1 MADPRRLLEVGKIDK
16 PHGVQGEV
24 VVTLIT
30 NELERLAAGAT
41 LDLDG
46 RELTVA
52 WSKPLKHR
60 FIVRFDQ
67 VATREVAE
75 AVSGKVLRAPA
86 VVGEP
91 DAYWIHDLI
100 GSEVV
105 EPDGT
110 SRGRVV
116 EVLENPASDVL
127 GLDTEF
133 LVPLR
138 FVAWDGPGRLVLIDA
153 PDGLFDF

>member
-1 MADPRRLLEVGKIDK
+1 VADAPRLLEVGKIDK

-30 NELERLAAGAT
+30 NNLERLAPGAS

-52 WSKPLKHR
+52 SSKPLKHR
-60 FIVRFDQ
+60 FIVRFEQ

-75 AVSGKVLRAPA
+75 AVSGKVLRALGA
-86 VVGEP
+86 AGEADEYWVHELVG
-91 DAYWIHDLI
+91 A
-100 GSEVV
+100 EVV

-110 SRGRVV
+110 TRGRVV

-127 GLDTEF
+127 SLDTEF

-138 FVAWDGPGRLVLIDA
+138 FVTWDGPARLVLTDA
-153 PDGLFDF
+153 PDGLFDL